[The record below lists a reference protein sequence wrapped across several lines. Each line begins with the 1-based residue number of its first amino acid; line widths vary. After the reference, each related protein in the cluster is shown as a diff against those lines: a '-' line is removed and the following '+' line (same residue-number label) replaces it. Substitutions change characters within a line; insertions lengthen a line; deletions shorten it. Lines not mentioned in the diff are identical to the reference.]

1 MQKDDISNSEIDTTL
16 IRETAREI
24 DTNLFES
31 NISKESY
38 SSNIEHNSNHSLNS
52 RNEKNES
59 LSNDYEKIESVFST
73 DICQNESD
81 ETFEN
86 KEDIVYA
93 KNLFVKSKS
102 TNDLASKNC
111 SSNARS
117 SIGKSLVESFF
128 DGKLEKRS
136 LSNDFS
142 NYGRKKKHFAK
153 NVLHLVPEY
162 IVKRPKRRQKGKSKL
177 DRGSFTSLRNL
188 SIDSKNGINSN
199 CKYRSRSLS
208 REELKYLEISSPTN
222 FVHVASATNPSLVSN
237 ENTIRYSLEQVVIT
251 HEQKCATLPLLVATT
266 YENSVSE
273 SQMEHASIVTKTK
286 GESTRMFF
294 LFYSLISFLIMKS
307 FSNFRKIRRI

>member
-1 MQKDDISNSEIDTTL
+1 MQRDDTSNSEIDTTL

-24 DTNLFES
+24 DINLFES

-38 SSNIEHNSNHSLNS
+38 SPNIERNSNHSLNS

-59 LSNDYEKIESVFST
+59 DDYEKIESVFFT
-73 DICQNESD
+73 DICQNEND
-81 ETFEN
+81 ETLEN
-86 KEDIVYA
+86 KRDTVYT
-93 KNLFVKSKS
+93 KNLSVKSKS
-102 TNDLASKNC
+102 TNDLAIKNC
-111 SSNARS
+111 SSNGARS
-117 SIGKSLVESFF
+117 SIGKSLMESFF

-136 LSNDFS
+136 LSNEFS
-142 NYGRKKKHFAK
+142 NYDRKKKYFAK

-162 IVKRPKRRQKGKSKL
+162 IVKRPKKRQKGKSKL

-188 SIDSKNGINSN
+188 SIDSKIGINSN

-208 REELKYLEISSPTN
+208 REELKYLKISPPTN
-222 FVHVASATNPSLVSN
+222 FVHVASATNPNLVSN

-273 SQMEHASIVTKTK
+273 NEMEHASIVAKTK
-286 GESTRMFF
+286 GESARMFF
-294 LFYSLISFLIMKS
+294 LFDLFFAIVFP
-307 FSNFRKIRRI
+307 FVPSNEKLFKF